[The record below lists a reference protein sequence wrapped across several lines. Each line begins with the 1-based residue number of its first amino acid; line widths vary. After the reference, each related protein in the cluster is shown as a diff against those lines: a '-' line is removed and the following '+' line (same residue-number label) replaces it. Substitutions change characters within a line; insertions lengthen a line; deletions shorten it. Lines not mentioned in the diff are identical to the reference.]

1 MDNKSNQ
8 YFCRRMV
15 GRTAV
20 ITGGGHGLGKAYGK
34 RLAEEGANIVL
45 ADIDG
50 AAAQA
55 AAAEISAA
63 TGVNAL
69 GLEVD
74 VGNAVSLAE
83 MTERTLEISGRLDVL
98 VNNAAIF
105 STIPVSR
112 LPFDEVGEAEWDR
125 VMNVNLK
132 GAWLA
137 ARAAAPQMKESN
149 YGKIIN
155 ISSGTA
161 FKGTGGRIH
170 YITSKAGII
179 GMTKTLANELGA
191 FNITVNCIAPGS
203 TLSEETPN
211 NEILQHRQRRASQRP
226 LARMQVPQDLV
237 GALAFFASPDSDFI
251 TGQTLVVDGGVYM
264 H

>member
-1 MDNKSNQ
+1 MDNYVCK
-8 YFCRRMV
+8 RLP

-20 ITGGGHGLGKAYGK
+20 ITGGGHGLGKAYGR
-34 RLAEEGANIVL
+34 RLAEEGANVVL
-45 ADIDG
+45 VDIDG
-50 AAAQA
+50 AAAEA
-55 AAAEISAA
+55 AAAEITSATGIETLGFKADVGSAA
-63 TGVNAL
+63 
-69 GLEVD
+69 
-74 VGNAVSLAE
+74 SLAG
-83 MTERTLEISGRLDVL
+83 MAERVMETFNRFDIL

-112 LPFDEVGEAEWDR
+112 LPFDEVDETEWDR

-132 GAWLA
+132 GVWLA
-137 ARAAAPQMKESN
+137 ARAAAPRMKRNN

-161 FKGTGGRIH
+161 FKGTGGRVH

-211 NEILQHRQRRASQRP
+211 DEILQHRQRRASQRP
-226 LARMQVPQDLV
+226 LARLQVPQDLV